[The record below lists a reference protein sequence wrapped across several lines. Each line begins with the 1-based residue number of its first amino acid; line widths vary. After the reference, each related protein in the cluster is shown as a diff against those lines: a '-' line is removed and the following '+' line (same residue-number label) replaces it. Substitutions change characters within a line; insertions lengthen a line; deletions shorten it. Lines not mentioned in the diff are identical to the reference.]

1 MLCGEMSEILTAVAS
16 GTYGDHHVSNLCLL
30 LKRLVTQRYA
40 LFFHPLLLSLF
51 KDSSF
56 LFLAAFRLFFPM

>member
-1 MLCGEMSEILTAVAS
+1 MCGEMSEILNDVAT
-16 GTYGDHHVSNLCLL
+16 GTYRDHYVSNLCLL

-40 LFFHPLLLSLF
+40 LFLYPLLLSLF

-56 LFLAAFRLFFPM
+56 LFLEAFRLFFPM